1 MTGPATPKT
10 NAAVSLTGRERTF
23 GTDDI
28 IVTKTD
34 LGGRITYA
42 NDVFL
47 TISALTE
54 AQALGQPHSI
64 IRHPHMP
71 KCVFRL
77 LWDTLKDGREIFA
90 YVLNRAMTGDH
101 YWVLAHVTPT
111 QDMSGKVISYHS
123 NRRVPKPEIIS
134 GLIKPLYE
142 QLYQIEQQHGG
153 GPASIQYSMAVLNDT
168 VRQKASD
175 YESFIFSTNP

>member
-1 MTGPATPKT
+1 MTATSKPQ
-10 NAAVSLTGRERTF
+10 APSLSLTGKERTF
-23 GTDDI
+23 APDDI

-47 TISALTE
+47 SISALTE
-54 AQALGQPHSI
+54 EQALGQPHSL

-77 LWDTLKDGREIFA
+77 LWETIKDGREIFA
-90 YVLNRAMTGDH
+90 YVLNRATTGDH

-111 QDMSGKVISYHS
+111 FDAKGAVTGYHS
-123 NRRVPKPEIIS
+123 NRRVPKPEVIS
-134 GLIKPLYE
+134 GLIKPLYD
-142 QLYQIEQQHGG
+142 QLYQIEQSHGG
-153 GPASIQYSMAVLNDT
+153 GPASIQHSMAVLNDT